1 MAEYSYV
8 ATAVDSK
15 NPTRS
20 GLLSATNRQEAE
32 KQVKALFAYPVTVS
46 LKEFA
51 FVGSEEIEKL
61 IDSQDVKAAPVAVS
75 ANTPSKT

>member
-1 MAEYSYV
+1 MAHFSYT

-20 GLLSATNRQEAE
+20 GLLSAADRQEAE

-46 LKEFA
+46 LKEITLTESA
-51 FVGSEEIEKL
+51 QVLEKVENSWGS
-61 IDSQDVKAAPVAVS
+61 KATTVQAVS
-75 ANTPSKT
+75 NTKT